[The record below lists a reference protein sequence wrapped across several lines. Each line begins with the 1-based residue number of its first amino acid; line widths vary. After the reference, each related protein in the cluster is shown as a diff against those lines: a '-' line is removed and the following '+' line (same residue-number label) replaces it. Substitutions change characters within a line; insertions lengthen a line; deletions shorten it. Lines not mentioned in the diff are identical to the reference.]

1 MKILRRL
8 WEIFLVSLK
17 LGCTSFGGPT
27 AHLGYFQNEYV
38 QKRKWL
44 SDHDYSQLV
53 ALSQFLPGP
62 ASSQVGMGI
71 GLLRGGIF
79 GSIVSFLGFTLPS
92 VLLLMAFA
100 YFSTQTELE
109 MGWVHGLKLVA
120 VAIVAQAIFDMSKKL
135 IPSIRHFIIALLAL
149 VVVLLW
155 MHPLAQV
162 TAIFFASV
170 IGYQF
175 FKKTAERDD
184 LKEAVIPISKTTG
197 VCFLA
202 LFVILLVG
210 LPVASPFIQYEWFT
224 MIEKFYLSGALVFG
238 GGHVVLPLLEAQFV
252 QGGLMSSS
260 DFLAGYGMTQ
270 AVPGPLFTF
279 ASYIGMVIAGVP
291 GAIIATV
298 AIFLPAFLLIVGAMP
313 FWLALNRI
321 AGLRGAIAG
330 ANAAVVGILAAA
342 FIQPIVAQTIQDGT
356 DILIASVFLLLLI
369 RWRIPPYLLVL
380 LGVVVGVI
388 FN

>member
-1 MKILRRL
+1 MRRL
-8 WEIFLVSLK
+8 CEIFLVSLK

-71 GLLRGGIF
+71 GLLRGGLL

-100 YFSTQTELE
+100 YFSAHTEMS
-109 MGWVHGLKLVA
+109 MGWIHGLKLVA

-149 VVVLLW
+149 IVVLLW
-155 MHPLAQV
+155 VHPLAQV
-162 TAIFFASV
+162 TTIIVASS
-170 IGYQF
+170 IGYLLLKMTNQ
-175 FKKTAERDD
+175 RDD
-184 LKEAVIPISKTTG
+184 PKETLVPISKMTG

-210 LPVASPFIQYEWFT
+210 LPIVSPLFQYEWFT

-252 QGGLMSSS
+252 QSGLMSSTE
-260 DFLAGYGMTQ
+260 FLAGYGMTQ

-291 GAIIATV
+291 GAIIATI

-313 FWLALNRI
+313 FWLALNRF
-321 AGLRGAIAG
+321 AGLRGAMAG
-330 ANAAVVGILAAA
+330 ANAAVVGMLAAA
-342 FIQPIVAQTIQDGT
+342 FIHPIVTQTIQNGL
-356 DILIASVFLLLLI
+356 DIVIAALFLWCLM
-369 RWRIPPYLLVL
+369 RWKIQPYLLVL
-380 LGVVVGVI
+380 TGICVGMVCY
-388 FN
+388 